1 MTATTDRVEVLV
13 IGGGGAGLAAAAELA
28 RHGIQTLV
36 VERRSGPPALPRAT
50 VLSTR
55 SVELIRSW
63 GLADAVA
70 VASHDAEVLLWE
82 CPTLAEASV
91 GTAHAV
97 GYPTREQSAMISP
110 VAPLVVAQDQVEQVL
125 RQHIRAAPTV
135 DLTLGAEVI
144 DFADRQHDL
153 LVSLCDPGGEIRSVS
168 TQYVFAAD
176 GAHGDA
182 RHRVGIGADVQSNAY
197 SGVQVV
203 LRAPLQAIL
212 SDARYGLYST
222 TAAPIPGLFL
232 PAGRPDRWVYG
243 PGLPLDHADH
253 PGENQHR
260 LLEAIRGGIGVRD
273 IPVTVERVGTF
284 NAQAQ
289 IAHRFRSGRVVLIG
303 DAAHRVTP
311 RGGRGLN
318 LAIQGGMHAAWKVAW
333 VLRGWAPSEFLD
345 TYDTEQRMAAL
356 HDVTRSADS
365 KGSRRPTLPELQA
378 DLGGRL
384 THAWLPGDTPGSPT
398 NRSTLDLVGTG
409 WTLMTGPR
417 VGPWARVAQEIGV
430 RSAPVTVQT
439 LDAMTARTIGI
450 RGAGAMLVRP
460 DGVPVGQWSTISPGF
475 SAVAS
480 GGSAS
485 PFAVVVPR

>member
-1 MTATTDRVEVLV
+1 
-13 IGGGGAGLAAAAELA
+13 
-28 RHGIQTLV
+28 
-36 VERRSGPPALPRAT
+36 
-50 VLSTR
+50 
-55 SVELIRSW
+55 
-63 GLADAVA
+63 
-70 VASHDAEVLLWE
+70 
-82 CPTLAEASV
+82 
-91 GTAHAV
+91 
-97 GYPTREQSAMISP
+97 MISP
-110 VAPLVVAQDQVEQVL
+110 
-125 RQHIRAAPTV
+125 
-135 DLTLGAEVI
+135 
-144 DFADRQHDL
+144 
-153 LVSLCDPGGEIRSVS
+153 
-168 TQYVFAAD
+168 
-176 GAHGDA
+176 
-182 RHRVGIGADVQSNAY
+182 
-197 SGVQVV
+197 
-203 LRAPLQAIL
+203 
-212 SDARYGLYST
+212 
-222 TAAPIPGLFL
+222 
-232 PAGRPDRWVYG
+232 
-243 PGLPLDHADH
+243 
-253 PGENQHR
+253 
-260 LLEAIRGGIGVRD
+260 
-273 IPVTVERVGTF
+273 
-284 NAQAQ
+284 AQAQ

-303 DAAHRVTP
+303 DVAHRVTP
-311 RGGRGLN
+311 RGGKGLN